1 MTMKDGMS
9 ARVGLRLGCFVAG
22 IVAVS
27 LGYSR
32 PALAYDAAPTAELRP
47 QTFDTGLYSVQ
58 RVTFSHDG
66 RLVAF
71 LGYAASTSLQALE
84 ATVFDV
90 RSRRLVKALSVP
102 NSSGPIK
109 GGIAF
114 SPDDTRLAAG
124 AHEITIWDV
133 RTWTEAVHAPGPFA
147 DGPYGGDDLIGMG
160 YSPDGRHIVAA
171 YGRVWGPGEVRVG
184 DREEFVRLS
193 EAVRAAYASGRAPDV
208 YERPEIE
215 VLDASTG
222 ARLKRFAIV
231 HGGARGDRSLIT
243 SGLVV
248 SQDGK
253 AAYVAVRDYEG
264 LVTRAGFHTPPR
276 IMVER
281 VDLESGQVSTV
292 FGRQQE
298 DEFTA
303 LAVNADQTLFATGEA
318 VGNKE
323 GWRNPDGTGGSHE
336 TVDPVGIW
344 STQDGVAHEDFGPP
358 SGAVRQLQFQPDGP
372 RVITCQTDGRSHNL
386 MTVWDIQAKRLAA
399 VVHLETPR
407 PAVVSCALSSD
418 GRQAVLTVPTGGA
431 FGSLSRDT
439 AYLVV
444 TAITA
449 R

>member
-1 MTMKDGMS
+1 MMMRDGMS
-9 ARVGLRLGCFVAG
+9 EKLRLRLGCVVASV
-22 IVAVS
+22 ITVAT
-27 LGYSR
+27 GCSR
-32 PALAYDAAPTAELRP
+32 PAVAYDAAPTAELRP

-71 LGYAASTSLQALE
+71 LGYTASNSLQALK

-90 RSRRLVKALSVP
+90 RSRRLVKALAVP

-124 AHEITIWDV
+124 AHEITTWDV
-133 RTWTEAVHAPGPFA
+133 RTWTLAARAPGPFA
-147 DGPYGGDDLIGMG
+147 DGPYGGDDLIGLA
-160 YSPDGRHIVAA
+160 YSPDGGQIVAA
-171 YGRVWGPGEVRVG
+171 YGKVWGPGEVHVVG
-184 DREEFVRLS
+184 REQFVRLS
-193 EAVRAAYASGRAPDV
+193 EAVRLAYRSGRVPDV

-222 ARLKRFAIV
+222 TRLKRFAIV
-231 HGGARGDRSLIT
+231 HDGERGDRSQIT

-253 AAYVAVRDYEG
+253 AAYIAVRDYEG
-264 LVTRAGFHTPPR
+264 LVIGPSFHTMPR

-281 VDLESGQVSTV
+281 VDLGSGQVSTV
-292 FGRQQE
+292 FERQQE

-358 SGAVRQLQFQPDGP
+358 SGAVRQLQFQPDGA

-399 VVHLETPR
+399 VVHVKTPR
-407 PAVVSCALSSD
+407 PAVVSCALSND
-418 GRQAVLTVPTGGA
+418 GRQAILTVPTGEA
-431 FGSLSRDT
+431 FGNLSRDT
-439 AYLVV
+439 AYLVD